1 MSDFPFRRLP
11 DKPEFTRKPKERKA
25 EAERVAA
32 KHTTSE
38 DYNSLRAKL
47 GLGKR
52 DKDYKVKNT
61 LSRLR
66 HKNHRTW
73 KAVGI
78 TEEDFERFG
87 IEIGHR

>member
-11 DKPEFTRKPKERKA
+11 DKPEFTKKA
-25 EAERVAA
+25 VVKRATVKSA
-32 KHTTSE
+32 TSE

-66 HKNHRTW
+66 HKNHRAW
-73 KAVGI
+73 EAVGI
-78 TEEDFERFG
+78 TKEDFERFG
-87 IEIGHR
+87 IEIEH

>member
-11 DKPEFTRKPKERKA
+11 DKPEFTRKAKERKV
-25 EAERVAA
+25 EAKRAA
-32 KHTTSE
+32 SSHVTSE

-66 HKNHRTW
+66 HKNHRAW
-73 KAVGI
+73 EAVGI
-78 TEEDFERFG
+78 TKEDFERFG
-87 IEIGHR
+87 IKIV

>member
-11 DKPEFTRKPKERKA
+11 DKPEFTKKTETKRIVRKHA
-25 EAERVAA
+25 TVD
-32 KHTTSE
+32 

-52 DKDYKVKNT
+52 SKDYKVKNT

-66 HKNHRTW
+66 NKDHRTW
-73 KAVGI
+73 KAVGV
-78 TEEDFERFG
+78 TEEDFRIFG
-87 IEIGHR
+87 IQVGHK